1 MILYRTQPRTSE
13 QNTIVDLETKETMM
27 STIRDGIPKF
37 NGRVTKF
44 SDITTLLTDA
54 SLVDGMLA
62 TSGYQ
67 NILVV
72 TSFENNQYTQLRDR
86 NYRPI
91 KSAGDHLLPIV
102 HSVNETHGN
111 IYVAE
116 PKMGSI
122 FTPLYEK
129 YDINIIPVDSCFKI
143 DSTFKIKTDVKFDAV
158 VLLGSESLQNGKFS
172 ATDVK
177 AKFAKYCTEDFD
189 MIDVYRGDTK
199 TRNLKGGSKNKEQSI
214 NRLIECVNTPT
225 RIYEVKE
232 RITPNFLG
240 KIRNHRDRLVYFR
253 LAINLETINEWY
265 KVY

>member
-1 MILYRTQPRTSE
+1 MILYRTQPRNSE
-13 QNTIVDLETKETMM
+13 QNTIVDLKTKETMM

-72 TSFENNQYTQLRDR
+72 TSFESNQYTQLRDR

-189 MIDVYRGDTK
+189 LIDVYRGDTK
-199 TRNLKGGSKNKEQSI
+199 TR
-214 NRLIECVNTPT
+214 RHAVNNGTPLPPRPT
-225 RIYEVKE
+225 RLTGENKDIREFAEHINNSSIKLSSSDNDAFTNIMSSYSRILE
-232 RITPNFLG
+232 RVMQ
-240 KIRNHRDRLVYFR
+240 VY
-253 LAINLETINEWY
+253 
-265 KVY
+265 